1 MHMEHV
7 AREEIVQASE
17 FVRTHTSY
25 RPTIGLVLGSGLSL
39 LAQRVSQ
46 PDELLYQ
53 DIPHFPHS
61 TVVGHTGRL
70 VLGELGGATVCL
82 MQGRVHYYEGYSLAR
97 VTFPIRVMQALGVKT
112 LIVTNAAGG
121 IRPDLQAGDILAIN
135 DHLNLPGLCGN
146 NPLRGANDD
155 DLGERFPDMSRAYD
169 PQLLHL
175 LHAEAKQQGIPL
187 KEGVYAMVGGPSF
200 ETPAEIR
207 FLRLIGA
214 DAVGMSTVP
223 EVVVARHAGM
233 RVLGM
238 SLISNATIDSI
249 DIEQNQTLHEAVLE
263 TAQRAV
269 PVLTTLIEGLLQ
281 RLGRSQ

>member
-1 MHMEHV
+1 MHVEHV
-7 AREEIVQASE
+7 AREEIARAAE
-17 FVRTHTSY
+17 FVRAHTTY
-25 RPTIGLVLGSGLSL
+25 QPTVGLVLGSGLSL
-39 LAQRVSQ
+39 LAQRVSN
-46 PDELLYQ
+46 PDQLLYQ

-61 TVVGHTGRL
+61 TVVGHAGRL
-70 VLGELGGATVCL
+70 VLGELGGVTVCL

-121 IRPDLQAGDILAIN
+121 IRQDLVAGDLMAIQ
-135 DHLNLPGLCGN
+135 DHLNLLGLCGH

-155 DLGERFPDMSRAYD
+155 ELGERFPDMSRAYD
-169 PQLLHL
+169 PQLLQL
-175 LHAEAKQQGIPL
+175 LHAEAKRQGIPL
-187 KEGVYAMVGGPSF
+187 KEGVYVMVGGPSY
-200 ETPAEIR
+200 ETPTEIR

-233 RVLGM
+233 RVLGI
-238 SLISNATIDSI
+238 SLISNKTIDSI
-249 DIEQNQTLHEAVLE
+249 DVKQNQTLHEAVLE

-269 PVLTTLIEGLLQ
+269 PVLTSLIEGLLQ
-281 RLGRSQ
+281 RLGRS